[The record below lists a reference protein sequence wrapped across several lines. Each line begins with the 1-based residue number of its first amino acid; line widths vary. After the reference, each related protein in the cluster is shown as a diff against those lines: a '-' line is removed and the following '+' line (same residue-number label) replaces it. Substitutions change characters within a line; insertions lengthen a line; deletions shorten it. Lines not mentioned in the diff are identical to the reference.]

1 MDDHV
6 ILLALFFFRL
16 LPFCVQLCEHQKRT
30 RIITNIVFNQLKFA
44 SFLSFAV
51 RPGAPHNLRFIQAAA
66 RSVVL
71 NFTPGPSGRAPILT
85 YTIEYNNDSFYDP
98 FSARWKTVMIIRD
111 AHLVWNLLPLTLP
124 NLKPYTD
131 YRFRVIA
138 KNKVGSSSPSNASD
152 TIKTLETGKRKFYH
166 QKRQ

>member
-1 MDDHV
+1 MDAHV
-6 ILLALFFFRL
+6 ICWHYFSFACYLFVFNSANTK
-16 LPFCVQLCEHQKRT
+16 KRT
-30 RIITNIVFNQLKFA
+30 RIITNIVFNQLKFV
-44 SFLSFAV
+44 SFFSFAV

-85 YTIEYNNDSFYDP
+85 YTIQYNNDSFYDP
-98 FSARWKTVMIIRD
+98 FSARWKTLMIIRD

-152 TIKTLETGKRKFYH
+152 TIKTLETGKGKFYH

>member
-1 MDDHV
+1 M
-6 ILLALFFFRL
+6 
-16 LPFCVQLCEHQKRT
+16 
-30 RIITNIVFNQLKFA
+30 
-44 SFLSFAV
+44 FLSLATFLCSTLRTPKIEQRILFSISLSLFRFFSFSV

-98 FSARWKTVMIIRD
+98 FSARWKTLMIIRD

-152 TIKTLETGKRKFYH
+152 TIKTLETGKGKFYH